1 MRIGW
6 GYKIFFAYTL
16 FAAGILFL
24 AYKASQ
30 QKFDLV
36 TENYYDAE
44 LKYQNV
50 IDEKSNANFLSE
62 PPKISH
68 TVNTLSLQLPK
79 EFANKEVKGEIYL
92 YRPSDQTK
100 DIRKSFSTGQGF
112 YEMNLGRDLSGSYA
126 VKLSWEAAGKKFYNE
141 QRIFF

>member
-1 MRIGW
+1 MRISW
-6 GYKIFFAYTL
+6 GYIIFFAYTL

-24 AYKASQ
+24 AYKANQ

-44 LKYQNV
+44 LKYQTV
-50 IDEKSNANFLSE
+50 IDEKSNANLLSE
-62 PPKISH
+62 APKIFH
-68 TVNTLSLQLPK
+68 TVNTVTIQLPK
-79 EFANKEVKGEIYL
+79 EFAGKAVQGEIYL

-100 DIRKSFSTGQGF
+100 DVRKSFSTDQGF
-112 YEMNLGRDLSGSYA
+112 YELNFEKELSGSYE